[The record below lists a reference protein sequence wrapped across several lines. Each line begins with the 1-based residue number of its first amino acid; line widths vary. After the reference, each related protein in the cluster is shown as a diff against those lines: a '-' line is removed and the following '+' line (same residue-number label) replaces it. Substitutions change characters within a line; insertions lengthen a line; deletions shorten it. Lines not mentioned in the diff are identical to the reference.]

1 MTTLAE
7 YLAIPESK
15 YAVITAAAWAESE
28 TAQALAPMPR
38 LFDYNGTSMAIIS
51 LDQTQVPALAE
62 AYPCEFGQVTIGSGR
77 VTLLTHSQIL
87 AILPEETEHG
97 V

>member
-1 MTTLAE
+1 
-7 YLAIPESK
+7 
-15 YAVITAAAWAESE
+15 
-28 TAQALAPMPR
+28 
-38 LFDYNGTSMAIIS
+38 
-51 LDQTQVPALAE
+51 VPALAE
-62 AYPCEFGQVTIGSGR
+62 QYPVEFGQVTIGSGR